1 MSAQIDPVQA
11 AYSGTGFNFDNVRR
25 NTHLNARGYAAPGA
39 TKTGTTIVG
48 LIFKDGVCLGAD
60 TRATAGNIVADKNC
74 EKIHYLAPNIYCC
87 GAGTAA
93 DTEFTTSQISRHLE
107 LHRLH
112 TNRESRV
119 CSALRT
125 LKQTLYKYQGH
136 VGAACVL
143 GGVDIDGPHLFSV
156 APHGSS
162 DKLPYVTMGSGS
174 LAAMAVFEKGY
185 KMDMEEEE
193 AKELVSQAIQ
203 AGIFNDLGS
212 GSNVDVCVIKKG
224 KTDYIRPFALPN
236 PRNEKAGKYD
246 FKRGTTEIVTETVDY
261 FSTNAPAGQDQD
273 TAMAS

>member
-1 MSAQIDPVQA
+1 MAQTIDPITQA
-11 AYSGTGFNFDNVRR
+11 YVGSGFNFDNVRR

-48 LIFKDGVCLGAD
+48 LIYKDGVVLGAD

-93 DTEFTTSQISRHLE
+93 DTEFTTAQISRHLE

-119 CSALRT
+119 CSALRS
-125 LKQTLYKYQGH
+125 LKQTLYKYQGNI
-136 VGAACVL
+136 GAACVL
-143 GGVDIDGPHLFSV
+143 GGVDINGPHLFSV

-174 LAAMAVFEKGY
+174 LAAMAVFEAGY
-185 KMDMEEEE
+185 KIDMEEEE
-193 AKELVSQAIQ
+193 AKELVSAAIQ

-212 GSNVDVCVIKKG
+212 GSNVDVCVIKKD
-224 KTDYIRPFALPN
+224 KTDYIRPYALPN
-236 PRNEKAGKYD
+236 PRNEKTGNYD
-246 FKRGTTEIVTETVDY
+246 FKRGTTMVLSETVEY
-261 FSTNAPAGQDQD
+261 FDAPSVSGND
-273 TAMAS
+273 TAMQS